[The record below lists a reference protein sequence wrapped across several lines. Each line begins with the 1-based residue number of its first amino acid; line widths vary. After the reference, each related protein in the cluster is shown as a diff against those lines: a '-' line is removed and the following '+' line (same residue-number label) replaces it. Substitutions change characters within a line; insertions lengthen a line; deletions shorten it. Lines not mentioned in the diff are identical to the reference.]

1 VVDID
6 PTKVKQNP
14 PASPDQ
20 VADSP
25 REPRPKLAGV
35 AQKSFKEILGL
46 LPDLSPNGLSIS
58 DARFVIDDQW
68 LEDLQ
73 KTLRSSAPESRAS
86 SSPVTN
92 KY

>member
-1 VVDID
+1 MADID
-6 PTKVKQNP
+6 PTKVKQS
-14 PASPDQ
+14 A
-20 VADSP
+20 P
-25 REPRPKLAGV
+25 RLELSGV
-35 AQKSFKEILGL
+35 AQKSLKEILDLHPQLFPDL
-46 LPDLSPNGLSIS
+46 LPRSWSMSEQRL
-58 DARFVIDDQW
+58 VIDDRW